1 MQGKQTAMAL
11 ERGKF
16 VGGLGSALVLF
27 AISIIPTGGRRS
39 PVVMVAEAKKRSVS
53 ATLTATRSGKP
64 RVNTIETSRVHAT
77 PRRRRTMRYPCK

>member
-16 VGGLGSALVLF
+16 VGGGLSSALVLF

-39 PVVMVAEAKKRSVS
+39 PVVMV
-53 ATLTATRSGKP
+53 T
-64 RVNTIETSRVHAT
+64 
-77 PRRRRTMRYPCK
+77 